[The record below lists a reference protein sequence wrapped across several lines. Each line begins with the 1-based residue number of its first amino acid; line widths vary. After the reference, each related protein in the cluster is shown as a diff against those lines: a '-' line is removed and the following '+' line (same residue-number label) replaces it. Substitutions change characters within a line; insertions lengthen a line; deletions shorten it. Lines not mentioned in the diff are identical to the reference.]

1 MYYKPHTLQKKV
13 STISRDEYG
22 RIITKVPGTPVLTK
36 GQATPTPYSE
46 EWQDVG
52 VCRCDDNTQQE
63 FRTDNGAVY
72 RPKYHIVAEGD
83 VDVHAGD
90 EVRCIRTDDSGG
102 EEQTIIRGEGKV
114 YQAKHLNKLHYTD
127 IWV

>member
-13 STISRDEYG
+13 HTIERDSYG
-22 RIITKVPGTPVLTK
+22 RITSDT
-36 GQATPTPYSE
+36 E
-46 EWQDVG
+46 EWKDLG
-52 VCRCDDNTQQE
+52 ACRCDDNTQQE
-63 FRTDNGAVY
+63 FVTENGKVF

-90 EVRCIRTDDSGG
+90 EVRCMKG
-102 EEQTIIRGEGKV
+102 ETVRGEGEV